1 MIEDHAGVGEA
12 RNRKG
17 ETRGHVGLDHA
28 GDDIDRRP
36 LGGDHQVNADR
47 TGHLGD
53 SGDRLFDIA
62 RRDHHE
68 VGEFVDDD
76 EHERQALVLEW
87 LAVLVDLT
95 QSRLHGALVDGLV
108 VARDVAEADLVEQVV
123 PAFHLPHCPCERI
136 GGLAR
141 IGDGCGEQV
150 RCLVVL
156 AHLDSLR
163 VDQDHADLLRRGA
176 HQDRGQQRVETR
188 RLASAS
194 GAGDQHVGHR
204 GQVDHDVLAVD
215 VATDG
220 HLERVGGLAGF
231 P

>member
-1 MIEDHAGVGEA
+1 MIQDHAGVGEA

-17 ETRGHVGLDHA
+17 ETRRNVGLNHA
-28 GDDIDRRP
+28 GDDIDRRS
-36 LGGDHQVNADR
+36 LGGDHQVDTDR

-53 SGDRLFDIA
+53 SGDRLFDIT
-62 RRDHHE
+62 RCDHHE
-68 VGEFVDDD
+68 VGELIDDD
-76 EHERQALVLEW
+76 KHERQALVLEW

-123 PAFHLPHCPCERI
+123 AALHLSHRPGERI

-150 RCLVVL
+150 RRLVVL

-176 HQDRGQQRVETR
+176 HQDRGEQRVETR
-188 RLASAS
+188 RLARTG
-194 GAGDQHVGHR
+194 GAGNQDVGHR

-231 P
+231 S